1 MGRYSGPTSARGA
14 DLQLRRTEDLE
25 VLLVSALPSSD
36 ADPVSSRSPSD
47 TSYTEDDGFITGT
60 SRPWLD
66 DSDNRIDVRFR
77 VLWDDSTPR
86 CQP

>member
-1 MGRYSGPTSARGA
+1 MALDGPVFRADLGTGG

-47 TSYTEDDGFITGT
+47 TS
-60 SRPWLD
+60 
-66 DSDNRIDVRFR
+66 
-77 VLWDDSTPR
+77 
-86 CQP
+86 